1 MEYFAGLD
9 ISMDETH
16 ICVIDREG
24 AVVYESK
31 TISMAEAIAVH
42 VSCVLGILALD
53 RSPIRRFRGNF
64 RVAGLGGAFDVR
76 RRQAEHPFRL
86 LAHIGINRPR
96 LQRHILPQPLL

>member
-31 TISMAEAIAVH
+31 TISTAEAIAVH

-53 RSPIRRFRGNF
+53 RPPIPSFPRELPCGRP
-64 RVAGLGGAFDVR
+64 R
-76 RRQAEHPFRL
+76 RRV
-86 LAHIGINRPR
+86 
-96 LQRHILPQPLL
+96 